1 MVTIVIIISLSFH
14 VRLLHWFAHSM
25 IPVPLILFTLRF
37 LWLLFI
43 HSVCA
48 DLLLKGC
55 LPIIT
60 GISLLIP
67 ILIFKQV
74 LTLKLGQI
82 FQLMFI
88 LVLMPQQVIL
98 LFILLMVLMAG
109 FKFWFILVF
118 IYCFLPHFDYFILFL
133 L

>member
-1 MVTIVIIISLSFH
+1 
-14 VRLLHWFAHSM
+14 M
-25 IPVPLILFTLRF
+25 IPVPVILFTLRF
-37 LWLLFI
+37 LRLLFI

-98 LFILLMVLMAG
+98 LFILLMVLMNG

-118 IYCFLPHFDYFILFL
+118 IYCFLPHLDYFILFL